1 MKNTTTIS
9 RTDRAKLLWSLLER
23 HTSELAA
30 RKGDLRA
37 LATESLEAVEDLE
50 STILRESRGLGAA
63 IASISSRTVQLI
75 ESALRRLERGTYGRC
90 SDCDADI
97 AWARLRALPFAEACR
112 DCQER
117 RDQATGAFP
126 ILV

>member
-1 MKNTTTIS
+1 MNDIKAS
-9 RTDRAKLLWSLLER
+9 RTDRARLLWRLLER
-23 HTSELAA
+23 HAAELTV
-30 RKGDLRA
+30 RKSDLRA
-37 LATESLEAVEDLE
+37 LTADGLEAVEDLE

-63 IASISSRTVQLI
+63 VASISSRTVQLI
-75 ESALRRLERGTYGRC
+75 ESALRRLESGTYGHC
-90 SDCDADI
+90 SDCDGVI

-117 RDQATGAFP
+117 RDQASGAFP